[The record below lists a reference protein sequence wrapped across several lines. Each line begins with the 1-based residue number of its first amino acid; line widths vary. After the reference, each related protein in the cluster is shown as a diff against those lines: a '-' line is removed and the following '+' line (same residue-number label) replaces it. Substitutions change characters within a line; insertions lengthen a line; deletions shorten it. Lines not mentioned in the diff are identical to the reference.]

1 VGNKLAFT
9 TSAHSE
15 KVTAYSR
22 FRVDSAR
29 KLFLRRLRKERERE
43 REKARERERK
53 RERERERKRERKRER
68 EFPNNAKLQGT
79 NKLAAFF
86 SQTDL
91 LSAAS

>member
-43 REKARERERK
+43 RERK
-53 RERERERKRERKRER
+53 RERESEREKERERERKRER